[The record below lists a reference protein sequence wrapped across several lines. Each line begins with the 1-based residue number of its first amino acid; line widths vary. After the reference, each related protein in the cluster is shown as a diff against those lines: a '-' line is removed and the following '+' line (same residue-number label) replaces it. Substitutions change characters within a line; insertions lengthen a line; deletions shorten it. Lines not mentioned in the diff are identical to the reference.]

1 MSALR
6 QVLIEYFQIRA
17 FLYITQL
24 GYQISEYLL
33 FKRLIWEWINLSWNE
48 QEQEQDLNNRIE
60 PFMFVTRSL
69 DEIRFW
75 SRIMKEHSLFLR
87 LGFRADDK
95 QLIMEANQFFQIF
108 ERIEQRSH
116 SFTNQTDPEQIRR
129 FNSEVQQAATNIFA
143 FKRKVLGLILSCQLP
158 GANNF
163 PLLVDHISREAN
175 YFRKRLIELN
185 EGKLKPLA
193 DAIIK
198 ENVFFLRIMADHAKF
213 IGHLLD
219 PSERKLIDMARNFS
233 NDFDELL
240 FQARDLEGMRP
251 HSQTV
256 PLLDQFLDQNRVS
269 VVSLRDFKKT
279 ARGLIEECKIKSIIH
294 PLLADHVFRE
304 AEHFLE
310 IIDMFE
316 AHLTSGPKPR

>member
-1 MSALR
+1 MYWEE
-6 QVLIEYFQIRA
+6 EYQS
-17 FLYITQL
+17 
-24 GYQISEYLL
+24 GESNISPTE
-33 FKRLIWEWINLSWNE
+33 
-48 QEQEQDLNNRIE
+48 
-60 PFMFVTRSL
+60 FVTRSL
-69 DEIRFW
+69 EEIRFW

-87 LGFRADDK
+87 LGFRAEDT
-95 QLIMEANQFFQIF
+95 QLIAEANHFYQLF
-108 ERIEQRSH
+108 ERIEQQAH
-116 SFTNQTDPEQIRR
+116 AFTNQTDPMTIRR
-129 FNSEVQQAATNIFA
+129 FNSEVQIAATNIYA

-163 PLLVDHISREAN
+163 PLLVDHTSREAN

-219 PSERKLIDMARNFS
+219 PSERKLVDMARDFS
-233 NDFDELL
+233 NDFDQLL
-240 FQARDLEGMRP
+240 FQARDLDGMRP
-251 HSQTV
+251 QSQTV

-279 ARGLIEECKIKSIIH
+279 ARDLIEECKIKSIIH
-294 PLLADHVFRE
+294 PLLADHVYRE
-304 AEHFLE
+304 ADHFLT
-310 IIDMFE
+310 IIDLFD
-316 AHLTSGPKPR
+316 AHLTGANA

>member
-1 MSALR
+1 MS
-6 QVLIEYFQIRA
+6 EN
-17 FLYITQL
+17 TQEANMRNKS
-24 GYQISEYLL
+24 G
-33 FKRLIWEWINLSWNE
+33 
-48 QEQEQDLNNRIE
+48 
-60 PFMFVTRSL
+60 MFVARSL

-87 LGFRADDK
+87 LGFRCEDT
-95 QLIMEANQFFQIF
+95 QLIEEANQFYHLF
-108 ERIEQRSH
+108 ERIEQQSH
-116 SFTNQTDPEQIRR
+116 SLTNQADPEQIRR
-129 FNSEVQQAATNIFA
+129 FNSEVQQAATGIFL
-143 FKRKVLGLILSCQLP
+143 FKRKVLGLILTCKLP

-163 PLLVDHISREAN
+163 PLLVDHTSREAN
-175 YFRKRLIELN
+175 YFRKRLKELN

-219 PSERKLIDMARNFS
+219 PSERKLVDMARNFS
-233 NDFDELL
+233 NDFDQLV
-240 FQARDLEGMRP
+240 FQAVDLESMKP
-251 HSQTV
+251 QSQTA

-279 ARGLIEECKIKSIIH
+279 ARDLIEECKIKSIIH

-304 AEHFLE
+304 AERFLE

-316 AHLTSGPKPR
+316 SHLTGETYN